1 MLSYEDKESENMTED
16 KNQNIQN
23 KSQNQAS
30 RSNLNT
36 ADKSQNKLLTKA
48 AIVGVVAGLLGG
60 GVSYVGLEQ
69 YSNYAGSSSAQTSIS
84 SSSASIS
91 KTSAKNS
98 GTMTSAYNKVKGAVV
113 SVINLK
119 KNSTRKSN
127 SIYDLFGGSD
137 DDSSSS
143 SSSSTTKYTTYSEG
157 SGVIYLKSNGK
168 GYIVTNNHV
177 ISGSDKVQVVLA
189 SGKTVDAKV
198 VGKDS
203 TSDLAV
209 LSIDAKYVTQTASFG
224 DSKSLITG
232 QTVIAVGSP
241 MGSEYASSVTQ
252 GIISAPSRTIT
263 TSSNQQTVIQT
274 DAAINPGNSGGPL
287 VNSAGQVIG
296 INSMKL
302 SQSTDGTSVEG
313 MGFAIPSNE
322 VVTIIN
328 QLVKNGKVTRP
339 QLGIRV
345 ISLSELS
352 SAYKEQLG
360 IKTNLKRGI
369 YVASVTKNSAAS
381 AAGMKSGDI
390 ITKVD
395 GTSVSDVVSLHEIL
409 YKHKIGDKVTVT
421 VDRNGKTVNL
431 DVTLKSN

>member
-1 MLSYEDKESENMTED
+1 MAED

-189 SGKTVDAKV
+189 SGKTVNAKV

-339 QLGIRV
+339 QLGIKV

-360 IKTNLKRGI
+360 IKTNLKSGI

>member
-1 MLSYEDKESENMTED
+1 MLNYEDKESENMTED
-16 KNQNIQN
+16 KNPNVQNQ
-23 KSQNQAS
+23 SQNQAS
-30 RSNLNT
+30 RSNLST

-69 YSNYAGSSSAQTSIS
+69 YSNYADSSSAQTSIS

-91 KTSAKNS
+91 KNSAKNS

-119 KNSTRKSN
+119 KNSTRKSS
-127 SIYDLFGGSD
+127 SIYDLFGGGDSD
-137 DDSSSS
+137 SS

-189 SGKTVDAKV
+189 SGKTVSAKV

-252 GIISAPSRTIT
+252 GIISAPSRTIP

-274 DAAINPGNSGGPL
+274 DAAINPGNSGGAL

-339 QLGIRV
+339 QLGIKV
-345 ISLSELS
+345 ISLSELN
-352 SAYKEQLG
+352 SAYREQLG
-360 IKTNLKRGI
+360 IKTSLKSGI

-421 VDRNGKTVNL
+421 VNRNGKTVNL

>member
-1 MLSYEDKESENMTED
+1 MKRQVEQKR
-16 KNQNIQN
+16 QN
-23 KSQNQAS
+23 KF
-30 RSNLNT
+30 
-36 ADKSQNKLLTKA
+36 LTKV

-60 GVSYVGLEQ
+60 GVSYYGLEQ
-69 YSNYAGSSSAQTSIS
+69 VANYTGSATNQASIS
-84 SSSASIS
+84 SSSSKIS
-91 KTSAKNS
+91 ATSAKNS
-98 GTMTSAYNKVKGAVV
+98 GTMTAAYNKVKGAVV

-119 KNSTRKSN
+119 KTSSQKS
-127 SIYDLFGGSD
+127 SSSLFDLFGNSD

-143 SSSSTTKYTTYSEG
+143 SSSSSKYSVYSEG
-157 SGVIYLKSNGK
+157 SGVVYLKSNGK

-177 ISGSDKVQVVLA
+177 IKGANKVQVVLS

-198 VGKDS
+198 VGTDS

-209 LSIDAKYVTQTASFG
+209 LSIDARYVTQTAEFG
-224 DSKSLITG
+224 NSKNLTTG

-274 DAAINPGNSGGPL
+274 DAAINPGNSGGAL

-302 SQSTDGTSVEG
+302 SQTSDGTSVEG

-328 QLVKNGKVTRP
+328 QLVKSGKVTRP
-339 QLGIRV
+339 QLGVKV
-345 ISLSELS
+345 IALNELN

-360 IKTNLKRGI
+360 IKTNLKNGI

-390 ITKVD
+390 ITKVN
-395 GTSVSDVVSLHEIL
+395 GKSVDDVVSLHQIL
-409 YKHKIGDKVTVT
+409 YAHKVGDKVTVT
-421 VDRNGKTVNL
+421 VNRNGKTINL
-431 DVTLKSN
+431 DVTLKAD